1 MTSFTKFHAWW
12 TSYFPEQFFVNNPL
26 DNNGFWNFPLRP
38 CRMNR
43 REGGAG
49 LEYNWRTKK
58 NSRSAFP
65 ASSRQGMF
73 VMIIKWSSMSFES
86 NHILVHYF
94 LFPKEYVFSFV
105 KFTNRY
111 NLELTHLLFHLQQ
124 NSKTKYTASKRQ
136 CIFGSVQ
143 LCEIFFICMTKKS
156 RNKNEQGS
164 FNCFTRDLHSAL

>member
-1 MTSFTKFHAWW
+1 MPGGRLTFRSNFLWIIYWIIMVFEISLWDLAGW
-12 TSYFPEQFFVNNPL
+12 TGEKGEL
-26 DNNGFWNFPLRP
+26 GWNTTEEL
-38 CRMNR
+38 
-43 REGGAG
+43 
-49 LEYNWRTKK
+49 KK

-73 VMIIKWSSMSFES
+73 VMIIKWSSMSVES